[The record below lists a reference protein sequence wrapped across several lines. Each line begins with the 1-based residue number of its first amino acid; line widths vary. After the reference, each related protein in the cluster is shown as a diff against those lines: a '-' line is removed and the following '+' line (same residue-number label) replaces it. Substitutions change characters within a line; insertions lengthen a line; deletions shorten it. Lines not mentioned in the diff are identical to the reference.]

1 MPEKSREQ
9 VSEFYLRRY
18 SAICRDLLHRK
29 LSVEFAREFFL
40 DFLLRNLSAEGG
52 DARPQDSAMLAMKR
66 LELPKRMARSTA
78 HPSTGFRRQLH
89 HSTSRSTAPPA
100 VHRTL
105 AAGPV
110 ILKYDWS
117 NDICMVHSWWSGTS
131 CHQVLMHMQS
141 SSMRLPTACEPSI
154 ILPTCSSSYVHS
166 QNSYLRPNVVL
177 DMCAVDALD

>member
-1 MPEKSREQ
+1 
-9 VSEFYLRRY
+9 
-18 SAICRDLLHRK
+18 
-29 LSVEFAREFFL
+29 
-40 DFLLRNLSAEGG
+40 
-52 DARPQDSAMLAMKR
+52 MKR

-110 ILKYDWS
+110 ILEYDRS
-117 NDICMVHSWWSGTS
+117 DDIRVVRSWWSGAS
-131 CHQVLMHMQS
+131 RRRVLTRMRS
-141 SSMRLPTACEPSI
+141 SSVRLPTACEPSI
-154 ILPTCSSSYVHS
+154 ILPTRSSSYVHS

-177 DMCAVDALD
+177 DLCAVDALD